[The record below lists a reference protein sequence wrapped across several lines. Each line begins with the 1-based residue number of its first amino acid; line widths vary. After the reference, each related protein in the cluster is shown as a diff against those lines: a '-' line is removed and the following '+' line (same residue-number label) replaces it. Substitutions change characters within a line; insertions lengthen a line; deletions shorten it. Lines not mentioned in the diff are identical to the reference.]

1 MAYLALCQYRLGL
14 LSQVHHHDDQEKKVL
29 NVKSEEFLSV
39 LESRASKGSNDINSL
54 TSLTCITM

>member
-29 NVKSEEFLSV
+29 NVKSEEFPSV
-39 LESRASKGSNDINSL
+39 LESRAP
-54 TSLTCITM
+54 